1 MERCHLKVER
11 NLQRSRNGKG
21 VVLLLY
27 PYLLAVNK

>member
-21 VVLLLY
+21 IVIILY
-27 PYLLAVNK
+27 PYIFGSK